1 MSKNE
6 FVGGKEASSILGV
19 HQRTLYQWETK
30 QKIETIRT
38 PGGKRLYNVQKF
50 ISENQE
56 YVKTNGI
63 NNNIINNEKK
73 NICYIRVS
81 SVNQSNDLERQ
92 KEVMKKLFP
101 KYEIIEDIGSG
112 LNLNKRGIRRI
123 IKMAIEGKINELV
136 IAYRDRLTRFG
147 YDLIE
152 NIIKEYSNGRITV
165 LNKQKSLKP
174 EEELVSDVMALM
186 NVYVAK
192 MNGLRRYKVNNSIK
206 NKRKVS
212 RNIKF

>member
-30 QKIETIRT
+30 KKIETMRT
-38 PGGKRLYNVQKF
+38 PGGKRLYKVQKF
-50 ISENQE
+50 ISEHKE

-63 NNNIINNEKK
+63 SNNITNNEKK
-73 NICYIRVS
+73 NICYVRVS
-81 SVNQSNDLERQ
+81 SANQSNDLEIQ

-123 IKMAIEGKINELV
+123 IKMSIEGKINELV
-136 IAYRDRLTRFG
+136 IAYKDRLTRFG

-152 NIIKEYSNGRITV
+152 NIIKEYSNGRIIV
-165 LNKQKSLKP
+165 LNKQKALKP
-174 EEELVSDVMALM
+174 EEELASDVMALM

-192 MNGLRRYKVNNSIK
+192 MNGLRRYKVNNSMK
-206 NKRKVS
+206 NKRKIS
-212 RNIKF
+212 RNNKF

>member
-30 QKIETIRT
+30 KKIETMRT
-38 PGGKRLYNVQKF
+38 PGCKRLYNVQKF

-63 NNNIINNEKK
+63 NNNITNTEKK
-73 NICYIRVS
+73 NICYVRVS
-81 SVNQSNDLERQ
+81 SINQVNDLERQ
-92 KEVMKKLFP
+92 REVMKKLFP

-123 IKMAIEGKINELV
+123 IKMSIEVKINELV
-136 IAYRDRLTRFG
+136 IAYKDRLTRFG

-152 NIIKEYSNGRITV
+152 NIIKEYSNGRIIV
-165 LNKQKSLKP
+165 LNKQKALKP
-174 EEELVSDVMALM
+174 EEELESDVMALM

-192 MNGLRRYKVNNSIK
+192 MNRLRRYKVNNNMEK
-206 NKRKVS
+206 
-212 RNIKF
+212 